1 MEVLKVSKFKEYFQP
16 TISLLIICLFVTG
29 ALAATY
35 NVTAPIIAQVTKERA
50 NAARLLVLPNAN
62 GGFTPFDTSLDDG
75 IIDIY
80 FANDDSGAVI
90 TTRDK
95 GFGGNIK
102 VMTGFDNAGKIT
114 GIKLLEHKET
124 PGLGTKVMADAYL
137 GQYMGKSE
145 LDNIDAISGVTI
157 SSMAMYRAVDKAM
170 VQFKKLEKFSS
181 IGGTN

>member
-1 MEVLKVSKFKEYFQP
+1 MEVIKMSKFKEYFQP
-16 TISLLIICLFVTG
+16 TISLLIICLFVTV

-35 NVTAPIIAQVTKERA
+35 IVTAPIIAKVTKERA
-50 NAARLLVLPNAN
+50 DAARLLVLPNAK
-62 GGFTPFDTSLDDG
+62 GGFSPFEASFDDG
-75 IIDIY
+75 IIDVY
-80 FANDDSGAVI
+80 FAKDDTGAVI

-124 PGLGTKVMADAYL
+124 PGLGTKVMADEYL
-137 GQYMGKSE
+137 GQYMGKSDLE
-145 LDNIDAISGVTI
+145 NIDAITGVTI

-170 VQFKKLEKFSS
+170 KQFKKLEKFSS

>member
-1 MEVLKVSKFKEYFQP
+1 MEVLKVNKFKEYFQP
-16 TISLLIICLFVTG
+16 TISLLIICFFVTG
-29 ALAATY
+29 ALALTY

-50 NAARLLVLPNAN
+50 DAARLLVLPNAK
-62 GGFTPFDTSLDDG
+62 GGFAPFDTTLDDG

-80 FANDDSGAVI
+80 FSNDDSGAVI
-90 TTRDK
+90 TSRDK

-102 VMTGFDNAGKIT
+102 VMTGFDNARKIT

-137 GQYMGKSE
+137 GQYMGMSE
-145 LDNIDAISGVTI
+145 LDSIDAITGATI
-157 SSMAMYRAVDKAM
+157 SSMAMFRAIDKSM
-170 VQFKKLEKFSS
+170 VQLKKLEKFSS

>member
-1 MEVLKVSKFKEYFQP
+1 MSKFKEYFQP
-16 TISLLIICLFVTG
+16 TISLLIICLFVTA
-29 ALAATY
+29 ALAFTY
-35 NVTAPIIAQVTKERA
+35 NITAPIIAQVTKERA
-50 NAARLLVLPNAN
+50 DAARLLVLPSAT
-62 GGFTPFDTSLDDG
+62 GGFTPFDTTLDDG
-75 IIDIY
+75 IFDIY

-102 VMTGFDNAGKIT
+102 VMTGFDKAGKIT

-137 GQYMGKSE
+137 GQYMGKSQ
-145 LDNIDAISGVTI
+145 LDNIDAITGVTI

-170 VQFKKLEKFSS
+170 VQLKKLEKFSGT
-181 IGGTN
+181 GGTN

>member
-1 MEVLKVSKFKEYFQP
+1 MNKFKEYFQP
-16 TISLLIICLFVTG
+16 TISLLIICLFVTA

-35 NVTAPIIAQVTKERA
+35 NVTAPLIEQVTKERA
-50 NAARLLVLPNAN
+50 DAARLLVLPAAS
-62 GGFTPFDTSLDDG
+62 GGFTPFVTTLDDG

-80 FANDDSGAVI
+80 FANDDSGVVI
-90 TTRDK
+90 TTKDK

-137 GQYMGKSE
+137 GQYMGMSE
-145 LDNIDAISGVTI
+145 LNNIDAITGATI
-157 SSMAMYRAVDKAM
+157 SSMAMFRAIDKAL
-170 VQFKKLEKFSS
+170 VQLKKLEKFSS